1 MGTLPLFL
9 IGRFTLPVNDSVNS
23 LLFVFPPF
31 SKKFYMTYFCAVNE
45 NLSTT
50 SFKTLPNFYIAIYV
64 AAGTFMLVKG
74 GDRWDQQ
81 PHSTGC
87 KLCFEIILKF
97 NKKTYFRPHPPEE
110 ENSSNH
116 LSTLEEVVS
125 TCLHPPLLVF

>member
-1 MGTLPLFL
+1 M
-9 IGRFTLPVNDSVNS
+9 ISCN
-23 LLFVFPPF
+23 FV
-31 SKKFYMTYFCAVNE
+31 V
-45 NLSTT
+45 
-50 SFKTLPNFYIAIYV
+50 YIAIYV

-116 LSTLEEVVS
+116 LSTLDEVVS
-125 TCLHPPLLVF
+125 TRLHPPLLVFLNSLTVPLPHGFWTFTVNSEMKLVKEDGN